1 MDTAPRTLLIANR
14 GEIAVRIIRTA
25 QARGLTAVA
34 VRSTDEEALGAAAG
48 LHVQLA
54 DRVVTL
60 PGRGAAA
67 YLDAEA
73 VVAAARE
80 AGAQLVHPGYGFL
93 AESARLAQL
102 TAEAGLT
109 WVGPS
114 PAALELFGDKRATR
128 QRAVELG
135 IPVPA
140 ATGLLE
146 GDGGNALAAVRQLLS
161 EHPAGIAI
169 KAVAGGGG
177 RGIRLVTDASELER
191 ALTACAAEARAG
203 FGDDR
208 VFAEALVTDARHI
221 EVQVLGTRGGAGG
234 HGAGEGAGDGS
245 DEHVV
250 VLGDRDCSIQRRRQ
264 KLVEVAPAPHLSDDL
279 RARLHADAQRLC
291 ASAGYTSLATVEFLV
306 TGEDHVLLE
315 VNPRIQVEHT
325 VTEQVTGLDLV
336 ALQLAVASGVD
347 GAVAN
352 GLGAAQSEAALGGH
366 GGTDGGHSPAAPQPR
381 GYAVQLRVSAETLGD
396 TGDPAPSVGE
406 ATAVRWPTGPGVRV
420 DTWVE
425 AGSRVT
431 GSFDSLLGKIIVQGP
446 TLAAALRAGERT
458 LCETSINGLDTTV
471 GLLRAIV
478 EVLSPGE
485 ETTTSFDERVQ
496 EIVQR
501 AREIDTADRAEREA
515 CAAAGGSTAGLGAA
529 SAEPDL
535 APGEELLRAPL
546 TGTVIGLGE
555 DPREYVL
562 LEAMKMHHPVPGPAA
577 GRVRHLVA
585 VGDSVPAGTPL
596 AVLSSVTGEAGAET
610 DAHEPHP
617 GVAEVQE
624 RHAAVLDDAREDQLE
639 SIRAR
644 GRRTARENIADL
656 VDPGSFVEYGP
667 LIIAAQTQR
676 RSVEELIRR
685 TSGDGLLGGT
695 ATVEGREVV
704 VMSYDYSVLAGT
716 QGSRNH
722 KKTDRL
728 IQLAERRGVPL
739 VLFAEGGG
747 GRPGD
752 TDRAPSIGLGVE
764 TFASLARLRGRVPLI
779 SVVSGRTF
787 AGNAALA
794 GVCDLIIATPEVNLG
809 MGGPAMIEGGGLGR
823 HRPEDIGPA
832 PVHLANGNI
841 DILADDEADAVA
853 HVKEALS
860 ALVGTVRGEVGAAS
874 VGDVDASLAEA
885 ARTAVPAD
893 RLRAFSMRT
902 AIEAVVD
909 PGTFTEVR
917 AGFGAGAIT
926 GFGRLDGR
934 PFALIAN
941 DNHHLG
947 GAIDVD
953 AARTMTQHLRLAQD
967 HGVPV
972 VSFVDTPGFIVG
984 PEAELEP
991 GVRAFGDLFVAG
1003 AALTVPFGAVVIRK
1017 GYGLGAMAMMAGSA
1031 EAPQFTVA
1039 WPSGELGPMGL
1050 EGAVRLGYA
1059 KELAAIEDEAERTA
1073 EEARLVDALYA
1084 QGRAMNAA
1092 MLFEIDDVIDPA
1104 LTREW
1109 IRTLL

>member
-54 DRVVTL
+54 DEVVTL

-73 VVAAARE
+73 VVAAA
-80 AGAQLVHPGYGFL
+80 AAAKAQLVHPGYGFL
-93 AESARLAQL
+93 AESAHLAQL
-102 TAEAGLT
+102 CAEAGLT

-114 PAALELFGDKRATR
+114 PEALALFGDKRATR
-128 QRAVELG
+128 HRAVELG

-146 GDGGNALAAVRQLLS
+146 GDGGTAVAAVRRLLA
-161 EHPAGIAI
+161 EHPDGIAI

-177 RGIRLVTDASELER
+177 RGIRFVTDPAELER
-191 ALTACAAEARAG
+191 ALTTCAAEARAG

-208 VFAEALVTDARHI
+208 IVAEALITGARHI
-221 EVQVLGTRGGAGG
+221 EVQVLGTA
-234 HGAGEGAGDGS
+234 DG
-245 DEHVV
+245 VV

-264 KLVEVAPAPHLSDDL
+264 KLVEIAPAPHLSDDL

-291 ASAGYTSLATVEFLV
+291 ASAGYASLATVEFLV

-325 VTEQVTGLDLV
+325 VTEQVAGLDLV
-336 ALQLAVASGVD
+336 DCQLD
-347 GAVAN
+347 
-352 GLGAAQSEAALGGH
+352 AALGE
-366 GGTDGGHSPAAPQPR
+366 AAALGSASAPR
-381 GYAVQLRVSAETLGD
+381 GFAVQLRVAAENVGEQ
-396 TGDPAPSVGE
+396 GDPSPSVGT

-446 TLAAALRAGERT
+446 TLAAALRAGDRA
-458 LCETSINGLDTTV
+458 LRETSISGLDTTV
-471 GLLRAIV
+471 GLLRAIG
-478 EVLSPGE
+478 EVLNPGE

-515 CAAAGGSTAGLGAA
+515 GTAAGASAAGLGAA

-535 APGEELLRAPL
+535 APGDELLRAPL
-546 TGTVIGLGE
+546 TGTVIGVGE

-885 ARTAVPAD
+885 ARTAVPAE

-934 PFALIAN
+934 AFALIGN

-967 HGVPV
+967 HGIPV

-1059 KELAAIEDEAERTA
+1059 KELAAIEDGAERAA
-1073 EEARLVDALYA
+1073 EEARLVDELYA

>member
-1 MDTAPRTLLIANR
+1 M
-14 GEIAVRIIRTA
+14 
-25 QARGLTAVA
+25 
-34 VRSTDEEALGAAAG
+34 
-48 LHVQLA
+48 
-54 DRVVTL
+54 
-60 PGRGAAA
+60 
-67 YLDAEA
+67 
-73 VVAAARE
+73 
-80 AGAQLVHPGYGFL
+80 
-93 AESARLAQL
+93 
-102 TAEAGLT
+102 
-109 WVGPS
+109 
-114 PAALELFGDKRATR
+114 
-128 QRAVELG
+128 
-135 IPVPA
+135 
-140 ATGLLE
+140 
-146 GDGGNALAAVRQLLS
+146 
-161 EHPAGIAI
+161 
-169 KAVAGGGG
+169 
-177 RGIRLVTDASELER
+177 
-191 ALTACAAEARAG
+191 
-203 FGDDR
+203 
-208 VFAEALVTDARHI
+208 
-221 EVQVLGTRGGAGG
+221 
-234 HGAGEGAGDGS
+234 
-245 DEHVV
+245 
-250 VLGDRDCSIQRRRQ
+250 
-264 KLVEVAPAPHLSDDL
+264 
-279 RARLHADAQRLC
+279 
-291 ASAGYTSLATVEFLV
+291 
-306 TGEDHVLLE
+306 
-315 VNPRIQVEHT
+315 
-325 VTEQVTGLDLV
+325 
-336 ALQLAVASGVD
+336 
-347 GAVAN
+347 
-352 GLGAAQSEAALGGH
+352 
-366 GGTDGGHSPAAPQPR
+366 
-381 GYAVQLRVSAETLGD
+381 
-396 TGDPAPSVGE
+396 
-406 ATAVRWPTGPGVRV
+406 
-420 DTWVE
+420 
-425 AGSRVT
+425 
-431 GSFDSLLGKIIVQGP
+431 
-446 TLAAALRAGERT
+446 
-458 LCETSINGLDTTV
+458 
-471 GLLRAIV
+471 
-478 EVLSPGE
+478 
-485 ETTTSFDERVQ
+485 
-496 EIVQR
+496 
-501 AREIDTADRAEREA
+501 
-515 CAAAGGSTAGLGAA
+515 
-529 SAEPDL
+529 
-535 APGEELLRAPL
+535 
-546 TGTVIGLGE
+546 
-555 DPREYVL
+555 
-562 LEAMKMHHPVPGPAA
+562 
-577 GRVRHLVA
+577 
-585 VGDSVPAGTPL
+585 
-596 AVLSSVTGEAGAET
+596 TGEAGAET

-764 TFASLARLRGRVPLI
+764 TFASLARLRGRAPLI

-841 DILADDEADAVA
+841 DILAEDEADAVA

-860 ALVGTVRGEVGAAS
+860 ALVGAVRWEVGAAS
-874 VGDVDASLAEA
+874 ADDVDASLAEA

-967 HGVPV
+967 HGIPV

-1003 AALTVPFGAVVIRK
+1003 AALSVPFGAVVIRK

-1059 KELAAIEDEAERTA
+1059 KELAAIEDGAERAA
-1073 EEARLVDALYA
+1073 EEARLVDELYA

>member
-54 DRVVTL
+54 DEVVTL

-73 VVAAARE
+73 VVAAA
-80 AGAQLVHPGYGFL
+80 AAAKAQLVHPGYGFL
-93 AESARLAQL
+93 AESAHLAQL
-102 TAEAGLT
+102 CAEAGLT

-114 PAALELFGDKRATR
+114 PEALALFGDKRATR

-135 IPVPA
+135 VPVPA
-140 ATGLLE
+140 ATELLE
-146 GDGGNALAAVRQLLS
+146 VADPDSALSAVRQLLA
-161 EHPAGIAI
+161 EHPDGIAI

-177 RGIRLVTDASELER
+177 RGIRFVTDPDELER
-191 ALTACAAEARAG
+191 ALTTCAAEARAG

-208 VFAEALVTDARHI
+208 IVAEALITGARHI
-221 EVQVLGTRGGAGG
+221 EVQVLGTA
-234 HGAGEGAGDGS
+234 DG
-245 DEHVV
+245 VV

-264 KLVEVAPAPHLSDDL
+264 KLVEIAPAPHLSDDL

-291 ASAGYTSLATVEFLV
+291 ASAGYASLATVEFLV

-336 ALQLAVASGVD
+336 DCQLD
-347 GAVAN
+347 
-352 GLGAAQSEAALGGH
+352 AALGEAGAL
-366 GGTDGGHSPAAPQPR
+366 GSASAPR
-381 GYAVQLRVSAETLGD
+381 GFAVQLRVAAENVGEQ
-396 TGDPAPSVGE
+396 GDPSPSVGT

-446 TLAAALRAGERT
+446 TLAAALRAGDRA
-458 LCETSINGLDTTV
+458 LRETSISGLDTTV
-471 GLLRAIV
+471 GLLRAIG
-478 EVLSPGE
+478 EVLNPGE

-515 CAAAGGSTAGLGAA
+515 GTAAGASAAGLGAA

-546 TGTVIGLGE
+546 TGTVIGVGE

-644 GRRTARENIADL
+644 GRRTARENLADL

-764 TFASLARLRGRVPLI
+764 TFASLARLRGRAPLI

-967 HGVPV
+967 HGIPV

-1003 AALTVPFGAVVIRK
+1003 AALSVPFGAVVIRK

-1059 KELAAIEDEAERTA
+1059 KELAAIEDEAERAA
-1073 EEARLVDALYA
+1073 EEARLVDELYA

>member
-1 MDTAPRTLLIANR
+1 
-14 GEIAVRIIRTA
+14 
-25 QARGLTAVA
+25 VA
-34 VRSTDEEALGAAAG
+34 GDA
-48 LHVQLA
+48 
-54 DRVVTL
+54 
-60 PGRGAAA
+60 
-67 YLDAEA
+67 DAEA
-73 VVAAARE
+73 E
-80 AGAQLVHPGYGFL
+80 
-93 AESARLAQL
+93 
-102 TAEAGLT
+102 
-109 WVGPS
+109 
-114 PAALELFGDKRATR
+114 
-128 QRAVELG
+128 
-135 IPVPA
+135 
-140 ATGLLE
+140 
-146 GDGGNALAAVRQLLS
+146 
-161 EHPAGIAI
+161 
-169 KAVAGGGG
+169 
-177 RGIRLVTDASELER
+177 
-191 ALTACAAEARAG
+191 
-203 FGDDR
+203 
-208 VFAEALVTDARHI
+208 
-221 EVQVLGTRGGAGG
+221 
-234 HGAGEGAGDGS
+234 
-245 DEHVV
+245 
-250 VLGDRDCSIQRRRQ
+250 
-264 KLVEVAPAPHLSDDL
+264 
-279 RARLHADAQRLC
+279 
-291 ASAGYTSLATVEFLV
+291 
-306 TGEDHVLLE
+306 
-315 VNPRIQVEHT
+315 
-325 VTEQVTGLDLV
+325 
-336 ALQLAVASGVD
+336 
-347 GAVAN
+347 
-352 GLGAAQSEAALGGH
+352 
-366 GGTDGGHSPAAPQPR
+366 
-381 GYAVQLRVSAETLGD
+381 
-396 TGDPAPSVGE
+396 
-406 ATAVRWPTGPGVRV
+406 
-420 DTWVE
+420 
-425 AGSRVT
+425 
-431 GSFDSLLGKIIVQGP
+431 
-446 TLAAALRAGERT
+446 
-458 LCETSINGLDTTV
+458 
-471 GLLRAIV
+471 
-478 EVLSPGE
+478 
-485 ETTTSFDERVQ
+485 
-496 EIVQR
+496 
-501 AREIDTADRAEREA
+501 
-515 CAAAGGSTAGLGAA
+515 
-529 SAEPDL
+529 
-535 APGEELLRAPL
+535 
-546 TGTVIGLGE
+546 
-555 DPREYVL
+555 
-562 LEAMKMHHPVPGPAA
+562 
-577 GRVRHLVA
+577 
-585 VGDSVPAGTPL
+585 
-596 AVLSSVTGEAGAET
+596 
-610 DAHEPHP
+610 AHEPHP

-639 SIRAR
+639 RIRAR

-676 RSVEELIRR
+676 RSVEDLIRR

-739 VLFAEGGG
+739 ILFAEGGG

-764 TFASLARLRGRVPLI
+764 TFASLARLRGRVPLL

-832 PVHLANGNI
+832 HVHLANGNI
-841 DILADDEADAVA
+841 DILAEDEADAVA

-860 ALVGTVRGEVGAAS
+860 ALVGTVRSEVGAAS
-874 VGDVDASLAEA
+874 ADEVDAFLAEA

-926 GFGRLDGR
+926 GFGRLDGW

-967 HGVPV
+967 HGIPV

-984 PEAELEP
+984 PEAEIEP
-991 GVRAFGDLFVAG
+991 GVRVFGDLFVAG
-1003 AALTVPFGAVVIRK
+1003 AALSVPFGAVVIRK

-1059 KELAAIEDEAERTA
+1059 KELAAIEDEAERVA
-1073 EEARLVDALYA
+1073 EEARLVDELYA

>member
-1 MDTAPRTLLIANR
+1 MADTHTLLIANR

-25 QARGLTAVA
+25 QALGLTAVA
-34 VRSTDEEALGAAAG
+34 VRSADEEALGDAAG

-73 VVAAARE
+73 VVAAAQQ

-102 TAEAGLT
+102 VAEAGLT

-140 ATGLLE
+140 ATQLLSGE
-146 GDGGNALAAVRQLLS
+146 GGSALAAVRQLLS
-161 EHPAGIAI
+161 EHPDGIAI

-177 RGIRLVTDASELER
+177 RGIRLVADPSELER

-208 VFAEALVTDARHI
+208 VFAEALVTGARHI
-221 EVQVLGTRGGAGG
+221 EVQVLGTR
-234 HGAGEGAGDGS
+234 EG
-245 DEHVV
+245 VV

-264 KLVEVAPAPHLSDDL
+264 KLVEIAPAPHLSDDL
-279 RARLHADAQRLC
+279 RARLHADAARLC
-291 ASAGYTSLATVEFLV
+291 ASVGYASLATVEFLV

-325 VTEQVTGLDLV
+325 VTEEVTGLDLV
-336 ALQLAVASGVD
+336 ALQLAVASGESSAPLV
-347 GAVAN
+347 
-352 GLGAAQSEAALGGH
+352 
-366 GGTDGGHSPAAPQPR
+366 PQPR

-425 AGSRVT
+425 AGTRVT
-431 GSFDSLLGKIIVQGP
+431 GSFDALLGKVIVQGP
-446 TLAAALRAGERT
+446 TLDAALRAGERA
-458 LCETSINGLDTTV
+458 LRETSISGVDTTV
-471 GLLRAIV
+471 GLLRAIG
-478 EVLSPGE
+478 ETLEPGQE
-485 ETTTSFDERVQ
+485 PTTAFDTRAH
-496 EIVQR
+496 EIVTR
-501 AREIDTADRAEREA
+501 AREIDADARAARGDA
-515 CAAAGGSTAGLGAA
+515 GAGGAGTTGDGSADNDGTTGAAAAAGAAASGAVTPGGQAAGAAAA
-529 SAEPDL
+529 SAEPAL

-562 LEAMKMHHPVPGPAA
+562 LEAMKMHHPVAGPAA

-585 VGDSVPAGTPL
+585 VGASVPAGTPL
-596 AVLSSVTGEAGAET
+596 AVLSQVTGEDAGDAA
-610 DAHEPHP
+610 AHEPHP

-639 SIRAR
+639 RIRAR

-656 VDPGSFVEYGP
+656 VDPCSFVEYGP
-667 LIIAAQTQR
+667 LVIAAQTQR
-676 RSVEELIRR
+676 RSVEDLIRR

-704 VMSYDYSVLAGT
+704 VLSYDYSVLAGT
-716 QGSRNH
+716 QGTRNH
-722 KKTDRL
+722 HKTDRL

-764 TFASLARLRGRVPLI
+764 TFGSLARLRGRVPLV

-832 PVHLANGNI
+832 AVHLANGNI
-841 DILADDEADAVA
+841 DILAEDEADAVA

-860 ALVGTVRGEVGAAS
+860 VLTGTARAGETPVTSGDGVEGASA
-874 VGDVDASLAEA
+874 DAVDTSLAEA

-893 RLRAFSMRT
+893 RLRAFAMRQ

-909 PGTFTEVR
+909 PGSFTEVR
-917 AGFGAGAIT
+917 HDFGAGAIT
-926 GFGRLDGR
+926 GFGRVDGR

-953 AARTMTQHLRLAQD
+953 AARTMTHHLRLAHD

-984 PEAELEP
+984 PEAEHEP

-1003 AALTVPFGAVVIRK
+1003 ASLTVPFGAVVIRK

-1031 EAPQFTVA
+1031 GAPQFTVA
-1039 WPSGELGPMGL
+1039 WPSGEMGPMGL

-1059 KELAAIEDEAERTA
+1059 KELAAIEDEAERAA
-1073 EEARLVDALYA
+1073 EESRLVDELYA

-1109 IRTLL
+1109 IRTLM